1 MFPELF
7 EGDSEYDKYIKNK
20 LSGQVEE
27 EKKEQWGTSVP
38 EQYAE
43 QLRKENKEFSEKI
56 DRIRVAQQEW
66 FKEEEKKREKK
77 ESELEKLLHKWGFVT
92 VEHEDYEGS
101 TGKFKQQII
110 DLVKK
115 KVDGCIEDFGGKN
128 TYLERAKQKLEEM

>member
-1 MFPELF
+1 MDEIKVKKENVLECYKRLLVECGDTHAVSVIKMCLRQMFPELF

-77 ESELEKLLHKWGFVT
+77 ESEKGEL
-92 VEHEDYEGS
+92 
-101 TGKFKQQII
+101 
-110 DLVKK
+110 
-115 KVDGCIEDFGGKN
+115 
-128 TYLERAKQKLEEM
+128 